1 MENILFKLHDWLAFV
16 HSFMFS
22 MNFVYFENIYIE
34 TFSRFGFRESEP
46 DKVRN
51 VVSWRSSISSS
62 FRRCSLSCLQIQTF
76 SWGRLSWE
84 QWWDIISTETTLNF
98 SFSVHLLHA
107 WILCAYQGEDDVL
120 QLQERGGGGAGEVA
134 QHTAGEEGGD
144 RLRFRAHPGVSS
156 VRAASSAEPQQA

>member
-1 MENILFKLHDWLAFV
+1 MLSVEDLPSAVPSDAARYHVFRFK
-16 HSFMFS
+16 HSHEGDYLES
-22 MNFVYFENIYIE
+22 NGE
-34 TFSRFGFRESEP
+34 TFS
-46 DKVRN
+46 
-51 VVSWRSSISSS
+51 
-62 FRRCSLSCLQIQTF
+62 
-76 SWGRLSWE
+76 
-84 QWWDIISTETTLNF
+84 TETEIIF

-144 RLRFRAHPGVSS
+144 RLWFRAHPGLSS